1 MGEGESFNQNVKLFV
16 FNFSPGI
23 ELSLEW
29 VEEKVSR
36 LFGKQPAKDPEDPAA
51 LVGSFKRY
59 K

>member
-1 MGEGESFNQNVKLFV
+1 MGEGGAVFHLFA
-16 FNFSPGI
+16 GI

-29 VEEKVSR
+29 VDEKVSR
-36 LFGKQPAKDPEDPAA
+36 LFGKQTSKDPEDPAA